1 MIAIVTAKMKFH
13 YRMINELNNHNLK
26 FIGFKVDE
34 ESTTNY
40 ISTMRFGFTNDVGN
54 SELSLEEA
62 ISKCIQKEQ

>member
-1 MIAIVTAKMKFH
+1 MIAIVTSKMKFNC
-13 YRMINELNNHNLK
+13 RMIKELNNHSLK

-40 ISTMRFGFTNDVGN
+40 ISTRRFGFTNNVSN

-62 ISKCIQKEQ
+62 ISKYVQKEQ